1 MQLIHPIVSGFLSF
15 VVPWTLLFFNKE
27 VAALLKKVFE
37 AAVPVRAQL
46 PSASWTT
53 GVK

>member
-1 MQLIHPIVSGFLSF
+1 LQLIHPIVSGFLSF